1 MDLRLTPNTDKD
13 CSIFGFS
20 IIGSA
25 SVGEAPSGSQLEGR
39 TKWTLMSMRYF
50 IYPHRTELYVLEE
63 QGKKKVWVDRKLGGL
78 ILIHTPF
85 GLKFFDKVAKT
96 KVARVYARFNVY
108 LMPVITVAAIFLII
122 SSLVFLSSN
131 SAVRAGARD
140 LGVRA
145 NLLIPGLN
153 PYLPWT
159 FGWLALV
166 VTVIIHEAGHGIV
179 ARVYNIKVESTGLLL
194 VLGLPIGAFVNISP
208 DELSKSTLKQKSAIL
223 TAGPLNNI
231 ITAVVSLAALYFI
244 VSTLTPIPTNSAP
257 QFGLNVLGVGEH
269 SLAGSIGLSKG
280 SIVETVAGHKVQ
292 SIGDLGKFLRSNL
305 GNTVAITW
313 KDNTGHEVTRIANLP
328 KHVQANQGILGI
340 SIGVSLGPVQ
350 ALQSYK
356 SAFDIGS
363 NPASHMILLTPPTI
377 GAGIDVPFSDMMAP
391 KYQSSVLGSAFAPV
405 ANIFYWLMF
414 VSFNV
419 AIFNALPIGP
429 LDGGQLYNYLMESRL
444 GSKPEKLRNA
454 SRLVTYVMVAIVAVS
469 IIVPYLPV

>member
-1 MDLRLTPNTDKD
+1 M
-13 CSIFGFS
+13 
-20 IIGSA
+20 
-25 SVGEAPSGSQLEGR
+25 
-39 TKWTLMSMRYF
+39 TLISMRYF
-50 IYPHRTELYVLEE
+50 IYPHYTELYVLEE
-63 QGKKKVWVDRKLGGL
+63 QGKKRVWVERKFIL

-85 GLKFFDKVAKT
+85 GLDFFDKLANT
-96 KVARVYARFNVY
+96 KAGRVYARFNLY
-108 LMPVITVAAIFLII
+108 LMPVITAGAIFLIV
-122 SSLVFLSSN
+122 SSLIYLSSN

-140 LGVRA
+140 LGPQA

-208 DELSKSTLKQKSAIL
+208 DELSRSTLKQKSAIL
-223 TAGPLNNI
+223 TAGPLNNM
-231 ITAVVSLAALYFI
+231 ITAALSLVALYFI

-257 QFGLNVLGVGEH
+257 QYGLIVLGVGDH

-280 SIVETVAGHKVQ
+280 SIIQTVAGEKIHN
-292 SIGDLGKFLRSNL
+292 IEDLGKFLRSNL
-305 GNTVAITW
+305 GNTVSITW
-313 KDNTGHEVTRIANLP
+313 KDNTGHEATRFANLP

-340 SIGVSLGPVQ
+340 SIGAVPDPVQ
-350 ALQSYK
+350 ALQIYK
-356 SAFDIGS
+356 NAFGVRS
-363 NPASHMILLTPPTI
+363 NPLSHQILLFPPTI
-377 GAGIDVPFSDMMAP
+377 GAGESVPFSNLMAP
-391 KYQSSVLGSAFAPV
+391 KYHSSVLGSAFAPV

-429 LDGGQLYNYLMESRL
+429 LDGGQLYNSLMESRL
-444 GSKPEKLRNA
+444 RSKPDKLKNA
-454 SRLVTYVMVAIVAVS
+454 SRIVTYVMVAVVAVS
-469 IIVPYLPV
+469 VLVPYLPV